1 MYRWFRNTHLVAG
14 LLALP
19 FLLMYGL
26 SAVQMSH
33 GGWFSLKPTVTET
46 TVTVAASPINDGRAL
61 ARVLM
66 DQNNLHGEIRQ
77 VTATDSGFHL
87 QIEHPGTVYG
97 VDYSRQTHQAVIR
110 TSVAPFMGML
120 NRIHHLAGFHN
131 ARFVLDVWGGWV
143 VAVSLCLFLLGLT
156 GIYMWF
162 RLYKERVIGT
172 LLLAVSLGY
181 SLTLI
186 LLIRGA

>member
-14 LLALP
+14 LLAVP

-33 GGWFSLKPTVTET
+33 AGWFSLEPAVTET
-46 TVTVAASPINDGRAL
+46 TVNVTSAPINDGRAL
-61 ARVLM
+61 ARILM
-66 DQNNLHGEIRQ
+66 DQNHVRGEIRQ
-77 VTATDSGFHL
+77 VKATGSGIQL
-87 QIEHPGTVYG
+87 QLERTGTVYA
-97 VDYSRQTHQAVIR
+97 VNYSIQTRQAVIR

-120 NRIHHLAGFHN
+120 NRIHHLAGLHN
-131 ARFVLDVWGGWV
+131 AAMILDVWGGWV
-143 VAVSLCLFLLGLT
+143 VAVSLCLFVLGLT

-162 RLYKERVIGT
+162 RLYKERVIGAI
-172 LLLAVSLGY
+172 LLAVSLGY

>member
-14 LLALP
+14 LLAVP

-33 GGWFSLKPTVTET
+33 GDWFSLKPTVTES
-46 TVTVAASPINDGRAL
+46 TVTVASSPVNDGRAL
-61 ARVLM
+61 ARMLM
-66 DQNNLHGEIRQ
+66 DQEHLRGEIRQ
-77 VTATDSGFHL
+77 VRATDSGFHL
-87 QIEHPGTVYG
+87 QIEHPGTIYR
-97 VDYSRQTHQAVIR
+97 VDYSSQTRQAVIR

-120 NRIHHLAGFHN
+120 NRIHHLAGFQS
-131 ARFVLDVWGGWV
+131 ASLVMDVWGGWV

-162 RLYKERVIGT
+162 RLYKERMIGT
-172 LLLAVSLGY
+172 ILLALSLGY

>member
-14 LLALP
+14 LLAVPL
-19 FLLMYGL
+19 LLMYGVT
-26 SAVQMSH
+26 AVQMSH
-33 GGWFSLKPTVTET
+33 GWFSLKPTVTET
-46 TVTVAASPINDGRAL
+46 TVTVASSPINDGRTL
-61 ARVLM
+61 ARILM
-66 DQNNLHGEIRQ
+66 DQEHLRGEIQQ
-77 VTATDSGFHL
+77 VRATDSGFHL
-87 QIEHPGTVYG
+87 QIEHPGTLYR
-97 VDYSRQTHQAVIR
+97 VDFSSQSHQAVIR

-131 ARFVLDVWGGWV
+131 GSFILDVWGGWV
-143 VAVSLCLFLLGLT
+143 AAVSLCLFLLGLT

-162 RLYKERVIGT
+162 RLYKERVIGSI
-172 LLLAVSLGY
+172 LLAVSLGY

>member
-14 LLALP
+14 LLAVP

-33 GGWFSLKPTVTET
+33 AGWFSLEPTVTES
-46 TVTVAASPINDGRAL
+46 TVTVASTPINGGRAL
-61 ARVLM
+61 ARILM
-66 DQNNLHGEIRQ
+66 DQNRVRGEIRQ
-77 VTATDSGFHL
+77 VKATGSGIQL
-87 QIEHPGTVYG
+87 QIESTGTVYG
-97 VDYSRQTHQAVIR
+97 VHYSSQTRQAAIR

-120 NRIHHLAGFHN
+120 NRIHHLAGLHN
-131 ARFVLDVWGGWV
+131 ASFAVDVWGGWV
-143 VAVSLCLFLLGLT
+143 VAVSLCLFVLGLT

-162 RLYKERVIGT
+162 RLYKERVIGAI
-172 LLLAVSLGY
+172 LLAVSLGY

>member
-14 LLALP
+14 LLAVP

-33 GGWFSLKPTVTET
+33 GGWFSLEPTVTET
-46 TVTVAASPINDGRAL
+46 TVTVASAPIHDGRAL
-61 ARVLM
+61 ARILM
-66 DQNNLHGEIRQ
+66 EQNRVRDEIRQ
-77 VTATDSGFHL
+77 VKATGSGIQL
-87 QIEHPGTVYG
+87 QIESTGTAYDVH
-97 VDYSRQTHQAVIR
+97 YSTQTRQAVIR

-120 NRIHHLAGFHN
+120 NRIHHLAGLHS
-131 ARFVLDVWGGWV
+131 ASFVLDVWGGWV
-143 VAVSLCLFLLGLT
+143 VAVSLCLFVLGLT

-162 RLYKERVIGT
+162 RLYKERVIGAI
-172 LLLAVSLGY
+172 LLAVSLGY

>member
-14 LLALP
+14 LLAVP

-33 GGWFSLKPTVTET
+33 GAWFSLKPTVTET
-46 TVTVAASPINDGRAL
+46 TVSVASSPINDGRAL
-61 ARVLM
+61 ARILM
-66 DQNNLHGEIRQ
+66 DQDYVRGELRE
-77 VTATDSGFHL
+77 VKAADSGFQL
-87 QIEHPGTVYG
+87 QIEHPGTVYR
-97 VDYSRQTHQAVIR
+97 VDYSSRTRQAVIR

-120 NRIHHLAGFHN
+120 NRIHHLAGLHN
-131 ARFVLDVWGGWV
+131 AAFILDAWGGWV

-162 RLYKERVIGT
+162 RLKKERAIGAI
-172 LLLAVSLGY
+172 LLAVSLGY

>member
-1 MYRWFRNTHLVAG
+1 MYQWLRNTHLVAG

-26 SAVQMSH
+26 TAVQMSH
-33 GGWFSLKPTVTET
+33 AGWFSLKPMVTET

-66 DQNNLHGEIRQ
+66 DQNGLRGEIRQ
-77 VTATDSGFHL
+77 VRATDSGFHL
-87 QIEHPGTVYG
+87 QIEHPGTVYR
-97 VDYSRQTHQAVIR
+97 VEYSSQTHQAVIR

-120 NRIHHLAGFHN
+120 NRIHHLAGFRN
-131 ARFVLDVWGGWV
+131 ASFVMDVWGGWV
-143 VAVSLCLFLLGLT
+143 VAVSICLFVLGLT

-162 RLYKERVIGT
+162 RTYKERVVGSI
-172 LLLAVSLGY
+172 LLAVSLGY

>member
-26 SAVQMSH
+26 TAVQMSH
-33 GGWFSLKPTVTET
+33 AGWFSLKPTVTET
-46 TVTVAASPINDGRAL
+46 TVAVASSPINDGRAL
-61 ARVLM
+61 ARELM
-66 DQNNLHGEIRQ
+66 DQNHLRGEIRQ
-77 VTATDSGFHL
+77 VRATDSGFHL
-87 QIEHPGTVYG
+87 QIEHPGTVYR
-97 VDYSRQTHQAVIR
+97 VEYSSQTRQAVIR

-120 NRIHHLAGFHN
+120 NRIHHLAGFRS
-131 ARFVLDVWGGWV
+131 ASFVMDVWGGWV
-143 VAVSLCLFLLGLT
+143 AAVSLCLFVLGLT

-162 RLYKERVIGT
+162 RLYKERVIGSI
-172 LLLAVSLGY
+172 LLAVSLGY

-186 LLIRGA
+186 LLIRSA

>member
-14 LLALP
+14 LLAVP

-33 GGWFSLKPTVTET
+33 GGWFSLKPTVTEI
-46 TVTVAASPINDGRAL
+46 TVAVASSSVNDGRAL
-61 ARVLM
+61 ARTLM
-66 DQNNLHGEIRQ
+66 DQNQVRGEIRQ
-77 VTATDSGFHL
+77 VKATDSGFHV
-87 QIEHPGTVYG
+87 QIEHPGTVYR
-97 VDYSRQTHQAVIR
+97 VAFSTQTHQAVIR

-120 NRIHHLAGFHN
+120 NRIHHLAGFHS
-131 ARFVLDVWGGWV
+131 AAFVMDVWGGWV
-143 VAVSLCLFLLGLT
+143 VAVSLCLFVLGLT

-162 RLYKERVIGT
+162 RLKKERLIGT
-172 LLLAVSLGY
+172 VLLAVSLGY

>member
-14 LLALP
+14 LLAVP
-19 FLLMYGL
+19 FLLMYAL

-33 GGWFSLKPTVTET
+33 GSWFSLKPTVTES
-46 TVTVAASPINDGRAL
+46 TVTVASSPVNDGRAL
-61 ARVLM
+61 ARILM
-66 DQNNLHGEIRQ
+66 DQNHLSGEIRQ
-77 VTATDSGFHL
+77 VRATDSGFHL
-87 QIEHPGTVYG
+87 QIEHPGTIYR
-97 VDYSRQTHQAVIR
+97 VDYSSQTRQAVIR

-120 NRIHHLAGFHN
+120 NRIHHLAGLHN
-131 ARFVLDVWGGWV
+131 ASFILDVWGGWV

-162 RLYKERVIGT
+162 RLYKERTIGT
-172 LLLAVSLGY
+172 ILLAVSLGY

-186 LLIRGA
+186 LLIRIA

>member
-14 LLALP
+14 LLVLP

-46 TVTVAASPINDGRAL
+46 TVTVASSPVNDGREL
-61 ARVLM
+61 ARILM
-66 DQNNLHGEIRQ
+66 DQEHLSGELRQ
-77 VTATDSGFHL
+77 VRATDSGFHV
-87 QIEHPGTVYG
+87 QIEHPGTIYNVE
-97 VDYSRQTHQAVIR
+97 YSSKTDQAVIR

-120 NRIHHLAGFHN
+120 NRIHHVAGLHN
-131 ARFVLDVWGGWV
+131 ASVVMDVWGGWV
-143 VAVSLCLFLLGLT
+143 VIVSLCLFLLGLT

-172 LLLAVSLGY
+172 ILLAVSLSF
-181 SLTLI
+181 SLTLM
-186 LLIRGA
+186 LLIRFA

>member
-14 LLALP
+14 LLAIP
-19 FLLMYGL
+19 FLLMYAL

-46 TVTVAASPINDGRAL
+46 TVTVASSAINDGRAL
-61 ARVLM
+61 ARILT
-66 DQNNLHGEIRQ
+66 DQENLRGEIRQ
-77 VTATDSGFHL
+77 VKVTDAGFNL
-87 QIEHPGTVYG
+87 QIEHPGTVYR
-97 VDYSRQTHQAVIR
+97 VEYSNQTHQAVIR

-131 ARFVLDVWGGWV
+131 ASMMLDVWGGWV

-162 RLYKERVIGT
+162 RLYKERVIGSI
-172 LLLAVSLGY
+172 LLAVSLGY
-181 SLTLI
+181 SLALI
-186 LLIRGA
+186 LLIRAA